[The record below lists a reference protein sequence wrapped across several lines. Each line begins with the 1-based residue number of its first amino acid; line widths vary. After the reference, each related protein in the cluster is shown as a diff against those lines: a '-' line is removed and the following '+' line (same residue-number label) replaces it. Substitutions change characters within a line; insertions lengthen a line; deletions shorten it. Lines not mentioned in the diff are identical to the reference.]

1 MEYIFALILS
11 TIFTIVYIYFRKKN
25 TNSFFNLKALKK
37 EELIENYKLE
47 LLDILEKCEN
57 NKELELQERL
67 KFLKRVNYELS
78 MNIFFEKEESR
89 SLIQELS
96 NLGK

>member
-25 TNSFFNLKALKK
+25 TNSFFKPKALKK

>member
-25 TNSFFNLKALKK
+25 TNSFFKPKALKK

-57 NKELELQERL
+57 KKELELQERL

>member
-1 MEYIFALILS
+1 MEYILALILS

-25 TNSFFNLKALKK
+25 TNSFFKPKALKK

>member
-25 TNSFFNLKALKK
+25 TNSFFKPKALKK

-78 MNIFFEKEESR
+78 MNMFFEKEESR
-89 SLIQELS
+89 SLIQEL
-96 NLGK
+96 

>member
-25 TNSFFNLKALKK
+25 TNSFFKPKALKK

-67 KFLKRVNYELS
+67 KFLKRVNYEL
-78 MNIFFEKEESR
+78 
-89 SLIQELS
+89 
-96 NLGK
+96 

>member
-11 TIFTIVYIYFRKKN
+11 TIFTIVYIYFRKNN
-25 TNSFFNLKALKK
+25 TNSFFKPKALKK

-57 NKELELQERL
+57 NKELELQEKL

-78 MNIFFEKEESR
+78 MNIFFEKEQAR

>member
-1 MEYIFALILS
+1 M
-11 TIFTIVYIYFRKKN
+11 
-25 TNSFFNLKALKK
+25 KK

>member
-11 TIFTIVYIYFRKKN
+11 AIFTIVYLSFKKN
-25 TNSFFNLKALKK
+25 KTIFIKPKAVKK
-37 EELIENYKLE
+37 EELIENYKVE
-47 LLDILEKCEN
+47 LLNILEKYEN
-57 NKELELQERL
+57 NKELQLQEKL

-78 MNIFFEKEESR
+78 MNIFFEKEEAR
-89 SLIQELS
+89 DLIQELS

>member
-1 MEYIFALILS
+1 MDIFIALILS

-25 TNSFFNLKALKK
+25 TNSFFKPKALKK

>member
-25 TNSFFNLKALKK
+25 TNSFFKPKALKK

-67 KFLKRVNYELS
+67 KLLKRVNYELS

>member
-25 TNSFFNLKALKK
+25 TNSFFKSKALKK

>member
-1 MEYIFALILS
+1 M
-11 TIFTIVYIYFRKKN
+11 KKD
-25 TNSFFNLKALKK
+25 
-37 EELIENYKLE
+37 ELIQSYRVE
-47 LLDILEKCEN
+47 LLEILEKYED
-57 NKELELQERL
+57 NKELQFQEKL